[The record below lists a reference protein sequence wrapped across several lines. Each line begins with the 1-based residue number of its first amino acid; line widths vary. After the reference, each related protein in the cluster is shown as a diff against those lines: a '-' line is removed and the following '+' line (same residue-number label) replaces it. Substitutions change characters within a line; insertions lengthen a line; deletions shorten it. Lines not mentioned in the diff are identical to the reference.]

1 MNAKRLFTALLAALM
16 LFAAGCVKDP
26 VNVNTDPTAVPTT
39 APTEAPKVE
48 VKDMLAAAPAVREYV
63 KHPNSLYPNVD
74 YNDREAWKAYWDQED
89 LWYQALAARREE
101 GKKVTSLSVFT
112 GLMTTELVRENPN
125 KNVVWSPMNVYIALA
140 MLAETT
146 AGETRKQILT
156 LLGSSDMEAIR
167 ANVIALM
174 NAESNDDGV
183 SASLLANSL
192 WLNRRWSFYEDTLKL
207 LANSYS
213 ASSYWGD
220 PGDPAFT
227 LALRQ
232 WLNDN
237 TGGLLKDAVDNVRL
251 DADTVL
257 AIASTL
263 YFKAAWENEFN
274 KERTSTETFHA
285 PSGDIK
291 TDFMHGTIGSMES
304 LYYQG
309 ESFTAVRQGLKSEA
323 NSVWYLL
330 PNEGVSI
337 AEMLEKEG
345 LAFINSD
352 KSMAEDGYIV
362 NITVPKLDVSSEF
375 ELKKTLMALGMTDC
389 FDYTTADFTP
399 LSPDPDMLYVSS
411 VTHAAR
417 VKTDEEGVE
426 AAAFTVIDVKC
437 GAAPVEHPIVEFVL
451 DRPFVMVITG
461 ASGQPMF
468 IVVVNTPVE

>member
-1 MNAKRLFTALLAALM
+1 MNAKRMLTAALAALM
-16 LFAAGCVKDP
+16 LFASGCVKDP
-26 VNVNTDPTAVPTT
+26 VNVNTDPTE

-48 VKDMLAAAPAVREYV
+48 VKDILAAAPEARQYV
-63 KHPNSLYPNVD
+63 KHPNALYPNVD
-74 YNDREAWKAYWDQED
+74 YNDREAWNAYWDQED
-89 LWYQALAARREE
+89 LWYKALAARREE

-112 GLMTTELVRENPN
+112 GLMTTELVRENPD
-125 KNVVWSPMNVYIALA
+125 KNVVWSPINVYLALA
-140 MLAETT
+140 MLAEAT

-156 LLGSSDMEAIR
+156 LLGSNDMEAVR
-167 ANVIALM
+167 ANAMALM

-192 WLNRRWSFYEDTLKL
+192 WLNKRWSFYEDTLKL

-237 TGGLLKDAVDNVRL
+237 TGGLLKEAVDNVEL

-309 ESFTAVRQGLKSEA
+309 ESFTAVRQALKSEA

-337 AEMLEKEG
+337 EEMLEKEG

-352 KSMAEDGYIV
+352 KSMAKSGFIV
-362 NITVPKLDVSSEF
+362 NITVPKIDVSSELD
-375 ELKKTLMALGMTDC
+375 LKEALVKLGVTDC
-389 FDYTTADFTP
+389 FGPADFSP
-399 LSPDPDMLYVSS
+399 LCPNPEDLYVSK

-426 AAAFTVIDVKC
+426 AAAFTVIIVERN
-437 GAAPVEHPIVEFVL
+437 AAPVEHPIVEFVL

-468 IVVVNTPVE
+468 IVVVNNPVK